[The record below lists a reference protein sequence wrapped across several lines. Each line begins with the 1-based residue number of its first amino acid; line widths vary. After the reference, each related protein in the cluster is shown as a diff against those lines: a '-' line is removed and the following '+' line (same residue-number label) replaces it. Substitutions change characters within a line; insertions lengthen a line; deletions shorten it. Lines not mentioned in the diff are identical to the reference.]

1 MPTGR
6 TPERDVLSLFV
17 RALRRLGEAG
27 DPDGASRLAAQAWWG
42 LKDDDPRAAEHVNGV
57 MHYLARLP
65 QTLPQTRPAG
75 GSAPGEERDSE
86 PGAGSGAS

>member
-1 MPTGR
+1 VPTGR

-65 QTLPQTRPAG
+65 QTLPQTHPAEG
-75 GSAPGEERDSE
+75 PGSKPVD
-86 PGAGSGAS
+86 GAGTGSGAS